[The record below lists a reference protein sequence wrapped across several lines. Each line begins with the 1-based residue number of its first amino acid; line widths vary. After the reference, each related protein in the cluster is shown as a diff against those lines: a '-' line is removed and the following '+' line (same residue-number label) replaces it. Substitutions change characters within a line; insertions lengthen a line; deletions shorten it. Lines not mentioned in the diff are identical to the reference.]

1 MKKLACEIV
10 TIDVCIA
17 TYKRPGALSSLLHA
31 IERLDLN
38 GIQLR
43 VIVVDNDRHRS
54 AEKAACAFYQS
65 QRFDF
70 VYDVEPEQNIALAR
84 NRCLSHVE
92 SSYVAFIDDDE
103 FPSENWLWSLL
114 SCMLKY
120 RCDIVFGPVFKLLP
134 ERAPSWAKR
143 CFETARRETGQAVE
157 FGGAGNVMMATH
169 ILEGE
174 TKRFNPS
181 FGLTGGEDTDFFY
194 RQFLDGRSL
203 IWCDEAVVT
212 EPVPAAR
219 LTLRWVW
226 QRGFRSGQIFNRVFV
241 SRYTAMRKCLWF
253 GTKVTQVLI
262 GIAAATLLRLFSYPS
277 CIAMTVRVAAASGQ
291 LSRFFNGG
299 DFEEY
304 SDPNVR

>member
-1 MKKLACEIV
+1 MKEQRCEIAAV
-10 TIDVCIA
+10 DVCIA
-17 TYKRPGALSSLLHA
+17 TYKRPAALSALLSA
-31 IERLDLN
+31 LEKLDLI
-38 GIQLR
+38 GIKLR

-54 AEKAACAFYQS
+54 AEKAAGAFYQS

-103 FPSENWLWSLL
+103 FPSEDWLWSLL

-120 RCDIVFGPVFKLLP
+120 RCDIVFGPVLKLLP
-134 ERAPSWAKR
+134 ERAPPWAEK
-143 CFETARRETGQAVE
+143 CFETARRATGQNVE
-157 FGGAGNVMMATH
+157 FGGAGNVLMASH
-169 ILEGE
+169 VIDDE
-174 TKRFNPS
+174 TIRFNS
-181 FGLTGGEDTDFFY
+181 TFGLTGGEDTDFFY
-194 RQFLDGRSL
+194 RQFLAGRSL
-203 IWCDEAVVT
+203 VWCDEAMVS
-212 EPVPAAR
+212 EPVSEAR

-241 SRYTAMRKCLWF
+241 SRYTITRKWLWF

-262 GIAAATLLRLFSYPS
+262 GIVAAPLLRVFSYSS

-291 LSRFFNGG
+291 LSRCFNGG

-304 SDPNVR
+304 RDPNVR

>member
-1 MKKLACEIV
+1 MKEPQREIA

-17 TYKRPGALSSLLHA
+17 TYKRPAALSALLCA
-31 IERLDLN
+31 LEKQDLT
-38 GIQLR
+38 GIDLR

-54 AEKAACAFYQS
+54 AEKAAYTFYQS
-65 QRFDF
+65 RCFEF

-92 SSYVAFIDDDE
+92 SDYVAFIDDDE

-114 SCMLKY
+114 FCMLKY

-134 ERAPSWAKR
+134 ERAPLWAER
-143 CFETARRETGQAVE
+143 CFKTARRETGQPLE
-157 FGGAGNVMMATH
+157 FGGAGNVMMARH
-169 ILEGE
+169 ILDDE
-174 TKRFNPS
+174 TMRFNPS

-194 RQFLDGRSL
+194 RQFLAGRSL
-203 IWCDEAVVT
+203 VWCDDAVVT
-212 EPVPAAR
+212 EPVPDTR

-241 SRYTAMRKCLWF
+241 SRYTAWRKCLWF

-262 GIAAATLLRLFSYPS
+262 GLAAAPFLRVFSYPS
-277 CIAMTVRVAAASGQ
+277 CIAMTIRIAAASGQ
-291 LSRFFNGG
+291 LSRCFNGG

-304 SDPNVR
+304 SDKNAH